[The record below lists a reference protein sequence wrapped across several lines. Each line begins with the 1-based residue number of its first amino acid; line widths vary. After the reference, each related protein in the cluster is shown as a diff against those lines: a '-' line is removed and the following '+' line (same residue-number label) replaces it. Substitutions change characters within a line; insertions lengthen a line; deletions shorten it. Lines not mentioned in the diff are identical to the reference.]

1 MVFLLW
7 NRILA
12 KAGTILEEEWSSMN
26 YEEARAYLDDAARYG
41 SVLGLDTMKELLA
54 RLGNPQDDLKIH
66 SYRRVPMA
74 KDRYFPIFLPF

>member
-41 SVLGLDTMKELLA
+41 SVLGLDTMKELQSA
-54 RLGNPQDDLKIH
+54 G
-66 SYRRVPMA
+66 
-74 KDRYFPIFLPF
+74 

>member
-1 MVFLLW
+1 MPGEDGFLLW

-41 SVLGLDTMKELLA
+41 SVLGLDTMKKNCLRA
-54 RLGNPQDDLKIH
+54 CNP
-66 SYRRVPMA
+66 PG
-74 KDRYFPIFLPF
+74 